1 MLAKAYAAPKGV
13 VERAAELVYPGTPKA
28 Q

>member
-13 VERAAELVYPGTPKA
+13 VERAAELVYPASPH
-28 Q
+28 